1 MAATEAA
8 HQARLPYGIE
18 EFIQDGFLTL
28 LERYG
33 QEAG

>member
-18 EFIQDGFLTL
+18 EFIQDGFQAL
-28 LERYG
+28 LEKHG